1 MMQGPI
7 NFCRCLILQ
16 EHVAFGRNP
25 ASNFDEGL
33 LKMKDF

>member
-1 MMQGPI
+1 
-7 NFCRCLILQ
+7 LQ